1 MNTQTGPGP
10 RRLTP
15 RAFTAVQNERTK
27 QQIRTQMRR
36 DWMALEHRRRIART
50 HQGAAT

>member
-10 RRLTP
+10 RQLTP

-27 QQIRTQMRR
+27 RQIRTMMRR
-36 DWMALEHRRRIART
+36 DWMALEHRRRITKA
-50 HQGAAT
+50 QGGAA